1 VQDLSGDWT
10 GCYVQSGAA
19 RKISAVISQ
28 AENRLTGTMRD
39 SETEFDRSLFDAALE
54 AGLPP
59 GADEQIEEQ
68 LRRLHPADRKT
79 PIRSKSR
86 LPADSTIEGTVQGPF
101 VTFTKTYQGQLFS
114 GYQVGDREVGW
125 TAENHAVR
133 YSGRIEAGG
142 NRIEG
147 VWTISQ
153 PGSAH
158 RPVQGPFWLER
169 DSRQSHRGRRMCGWP
184 GSAVGR
190 PLQRA
195 LGARFARPQ
204 PPVGSAQCG
213 PPGENL

>member
-1 VQDLSGDWT
+1 VSGN
-10 GCYVQSGAA
+10 SAPPPA

-28 AENRLTGTMRD
+28 AESRLAGTMRD
-39 SETEFDRSLFDAALE
+39 WETEIDRSLFDAALE

-68 LRRLHPADRKT
+68 LRRLHPAERKA

-86 LPADSTIEGTVQGPF
+86 LPADSTIEGTVRGPF
-101 VTFTKTYQGQLFS
+101 VTFTKTYQGQHFT
-114 GYQVGDREVGW
+114 GYQIGDREVGW

-153 PGSAH
+153 PGSPH

-169 DSRQSHRGRRMCGWP
+169 VQPADSRG
-184 GSAVGR
+184 
-190 PLQRA
+190 
-195 LGARFARPQ
+195 
-204 PPVGSAQCG
+204 
-213 PPGENL
+213 